1 MNATANDLGLPH
13 GPEFRFVD
21 RITEMQPG
29 KNGKGVYTVRGD
41 EPFLRGHFPG
51 HPIMPGVLLIEAV
64 AQLAGCVGQAGL
76 ATPLKNLK
84 LAGVRNAKI
93 TGTASPGQ
101 TIEIAVTIVGQMANV
116 MQASGSASVDGR
128 VILQA
133 DVILAGD
140 PI

>member
-1 MNATANDLGLPH
+1 MNASANDFGLPH

-29 KNGKGVYTVRGD
+29 KSGKGTYRVRGD

-51 HPIMPGVLLIEAV
+51 HPIMPGVLLVEAV

-76 ATPLKNLK
+76 KTPLKNLK

-93 TGTASPGQ
+93 TGTAVPGQ
-101 TIEIAVTIVGQMANV
+101 TIDLEVMIAGQMANV
-116 MQASGSASVDGR
+116 MQASGTASVDGK
-128 VILQA
+128 VILQV

-140 PI
+140 AV

>member
-1 MNATANDLGLPH
+1 
-13 GPEFRFVD
+13 
-21 RITEMQPG
+21 MQPG

-93 TGTASPGQ
+93 SGTASPGQ